1 MFLLPLFF
9 FFTSTSALL
18 RNPNRCFYKTIGPK
32 GEESVGRAR
41 NASTVLNL
49 AECFAKCLQNRR
61 CRLLAFNKQT
71 NLCSLNPVIG
81 SKLSISADALGFAF
95 RKVCL
100 GPSISQAREIM
111 LRKTEIL
118 KAHLLRVAQWLE
130 SRLRAIL
137 TPPPEDDF
145 FEGEPMR
152 DSPVG
157 NACFERTPGKVLIG
171 VVDQL
176 VQDIATEAQ
185 CEELCTTECIV
196 ASQNRKEMP
205 ELFTDD
211 QNAVY
216 IENIC
221 VGGGK
226 PSAPAPLPIPAS
238 APAPAPS
245 SSTDNLS
252 EKLAVRPPTSDTKD
266 YGSDFDPFE
275 SSKTPAP
282 IHIEASGYDTGAS
295 PSIAPHIPAPMPP
308 PPTHPPMVVEP
319 KARPHETVLTHTER
333 RVETPPPLIEPK
345 VIDTYN
351 VDSKKT
357 VVSTND
363 VQSYRR
369 RLRDPKIHKCFTQIF
384 AKDVVNERVVR
395 SYSLEQCI
403 DICRLCEECL
413 PGGKCNR
420 VAFSIVNHFC
430 ALGSSHVVVPTLPRL
445 ADSAFVQ
452 FKRTN
457 C

>member
-100 GPSISQAREIM
+100 
-111 LRKTEIL
+111 
-118 KAHLLRVAQWLE
+118 
-130 SRLRAIL
+130 
-137 TPPPEDDF
+137 DDF

-185 CEELCTTECIV
+185 CEELCTTVNSDKEGSCKSIMFYAKEKECIV